1 MNVTTN
7 ELIEYFATSSIQFMN
22 VFIITL
28 PARKMD
34 TNRKT
39 DHQICGLFIPLKGQ
53 ARFSLN
59 GIPYKVNTNTII
71 HASSSMDIE
80 IKTFDED
87 FTYVVVQYKIVQ
99 AQEAFKQLLHKHFS
113 ITVDDMTAIMASVQQ
128 LLSKNVHPDYFSRF
142 ELQVIFMNLIQAI
155 LNGARNNQYDGM
167 LHVITKVLE
176 YFHTH
181 YEEEILISEIAD
193 MFEVDRRRI
202 AYLFEKV
209 TGLTP
214 IQYLTKYRISKAK
227 ELLALSELSIL
238 EVSEAVG
245 YQDSFY
251 FSRVFKKLMHLS
263 PSEYRKNVQNQS
275 IFHYGV

>member
-22 VFIITL
+22 VFISTL

-34 TNRKT
+34 ANRKT
-39 DHQICGLFIPLKGQ
+39 DHQICGLVIPLKGQ

-59 GIPYKVNTNTII
+59 GIPYKLNTNAII
-71 HASSSMDIE
+71 HAGSSMDIE

-87 FTYVVVQYKIVQ
+87 LTYVVVHYKIVQ
-99 AQEAFKQLLHKHFS
+99 AQEEFKQLLHKQFS
-113 ITVDDMTAIMASVQQ
+113 ITVDDMTAIIASVQQ
-128 LLSKNVHPDYFSRF
+128 LLSKNGHPDYFSRF
-142 ELQVIFMNLIQAI
+142 ELQVIFMNLIQTI

-181 YEEEILISEIAD
+181 YAEEILISEIAD

-202 AYLFEKV
+202 AHLFEKV
-209 TGLTP
+209 IGLTP

-227 ELLALSELSIL
+227 ELLALSELSIS
-238 EVSEAVG
+238 EVSEAMG

-275 IFHYGV
+275 IFLYGL